1 MKEGR
6 SGKSNH
12 HQDHDEHVHHQNSHL
27 SSFKFAKLFDSEA
40 SWDKDQLG
48 DVLHWIRQVVGLL
61 CGLLWGAI
69 PLVGGIWLLLFLAI
83 SSGIVYGYYALILKI
98 DEEDYGGHAAL
109 LQDGLFASLSVFLR
123 RTVLRLSLRYPLP
136 AQKKFSR
143 RWISW
148 CLRSDDILLYIT
160 LDTFVFS
167 R

>member
-1 MKEGR
+1 MKERR

-12 HQDHDEHVHHQNSHL
+12 HQDNDEEVHHQNSHL
-27 SSFKFAKLFDSEA
+27 TSFKFAKLFDSEA

-109 LQDGLFASLSVFLR
+109 LQDGLFASLSVFLLAWIL
-123 RTVLRLSLRYPLP
+123 VYSLSS
-136 AQKKFSR
+136 F
-143 RWISW
+143 
-148 CLRSDDILLYIT
+148 
-160 LDTFVFS
+160 
-167 R
+167 